1 MDKSAKWRL
10 FSKKFHVGI
19 NLLVGLVMGYILGFF
34 KMHIFLTFLP
44 RISIDFSWLSWLG
57 RDTEF
62 LSDIAAVESVLI
74 GVSMPMSIQIVSWV
88 ANRYKDQDLSKFFT
102 DEKLYK
108 AQYYLFLPNIV
119 IAILLKFLAIQNIVV
134 LGVIWIWFAFNVIVF
149 WFFLKLIQ
157 RYAVDTDHVF
167 IEKYEKVFKISSNE
181 KTDKA
186 TRQRFFFLIEKVTN
200 IALVMAELGNT
211 KSLRQIL
218 NEIEKIF
225 RQFWSLRQSNPNKFE
240 AFLWSEDYYE
250 RFVKSMQVQE
260 AEVDS
265 PVKNAEELKTQANFW
280 RSIIAGREMKG
291 LTLFLKSYEKIWE
304 GAYKNGN
311 DEITNYVV
319 YQVEKLLSELVQE
332 KDNQLFIEQFLRLLN
347 SISVKAIKESGKTGE
362 IELSAY
368 AAATDWYIGIVFNQE
383 GFDLSYLG
391 LFDKFFLSI
400 VRYIVAENHASIFQ
414 SLISSLV
421 DGINVPDYRGEVWNY
436 MRIILNKDWQKYKRL
451 DTEYGIEK
459 HIEDLVNS
467 ENDLYTKEKLE
478 SWLNKFNDL
487 KKVILPY
494 LDEEQHKEAQK
505 IEEKIRK
512 FAISQFKYQNLLEI
526 VFEIGAY
533 CLFKQRYG
541 YIKYLWEYKQP
552 PDSDAFWIGIDITP
566 KTLDEVIQF
575 YFRKGSFERGFDFW
589 EGHHGSEKYYE
600 QYFLLLLARILQ
612 SIPADAGG
620 RYSQIENYKLSHL
633 HIYKLSDL
641 EHSMDNFVTLAVDL
655 KQDAN
660 MLAEIGFDTTKLDE
674 IFDAKL
680 VPFLKKLK
688 EEAGKQISAEH
699 RAGNISQKRIG
710 EFKKEVLKSFY
721 EDASLRDIFVKYFK
735 AYEDRTKEKIAG
747 KKERLGIR
755 TVDDKAAFFD
765 EWYAGFPDW
774 GEGYG
779 RALASGENSLLLDHI
794 AKDCKEIGKKDFEG
808 TLSKFENPDNIVIFV
823 TDSIGFWQYFE
834 DSKNFR
840 PKWHRATEQ
849 LEIKA
854 FGGWYDFNGHSI
866 PVFETYYGR
875 IDKQILIFDKAKIGQ
890 LIQLS
895 PLNEEEDPSSVEDI
909 FYIDIKAF
917 SKDTQLMEEFIKN
930 PPGWLKKIGDEQK
943 QREYL
948 QERVHI
954 QILER
959 FEYSKPEHFEGYK
972 LIS

>member
-1 MDKSAKWRL
+1 MKILKDLLNKKATA
-10 FSKKFHVGI
+10 SKQNVLVQSLEGI
-19 NLLVGLVMGYILGFF
+19 GDILVFETKRQKNEVVLDGLQKISDSV
-34 KMHIFLTFLP
+34 KKIFEIQQKNPERFEQLVVNH
-44 RISIDFSWLSWLG
+44 DF
-57 RDTEF
+57 
-62 LSDIAAVESVLI
+62 V
-74 GVSMPMSIQIVSWV
+74 
-88 ANRYKDQDLSKFFT
+88 
-102 DEKLYK
+102 KLYK
-108 AQYYLFLPNIV
+108 KDEKEAKLRLAFPFQAEKYLIGFSTPINQIV
-119 IAILLKFLAIQNIVV
+119 RVYDSAVSSQNGEVSRFAVYHINWILAALSSQQNNLLFVEQILWKLAEITRTAVQRNDGSAYEAAIH
-134 LGVIWIWFAFNVIVF
+134 WYTDIVF
-149 WFFLKLIQ
+149 K
-157 RYAVDTDHVF
+157 H
-167 IEKYEKVFKISSNE
+167 
-181 KTDKA
+181 
-186 TRQRFFFLIEKVTN
+186 
-200 IALVMAELGNT
+200 
-211 KSLRQIL
+211 
-218 NEIEKIF
+218 
-225 RQFWSLRQSNPNKFE
+225 
-240 AFLWSEDYYE
+240 
-250 RFVKSMQVQE
+250 
-260 AEVDS
+260 
-265 PVKNAEELKTQANFW
+265 
-280 RSIIAGREMKG
+280 
-291 LTLFLKSYEKIWE
+291 
-304 GAYKNGN
+304 
-311 DEITNYVV
+311 
-319 YQVEKLLSELVQE
+319 
-332 KDNQLFIEQFLRLLN
+332 
-347 SISVKAIKESGKTGE
+347 ES
-362 IELSAY
+362 
-368 AAATDWYIGIVFNQE
+368 
-383 GFDLSYLG
+383 FDLSYLG

-436 MRIILNKDWQKYKRL
+436 RRIILNKDWQKYKRL

-612 SIPADAGG
+612 SIPADAEG
-620 RYSQIENYKLSHL
+620 RYSQIENYKLPHL

-735 AYEDRTKEKIAG
+735 AYQDRTKEKIAG
-747 KKERLGIR
+747 KKERLGIN

-765 EWYAGFPDW
+765 EWYAGFPNW

-779 RALASGENSLLLDHI
+779 RALASSENSLLLDHI